1 MINKLVPALVISLG
15 MIAYGHGESLLDN
28 TFVSPYVNMFTM
40 QIGTSNDGTTTRP
53 FYRTYELGVSFT
65 TGSSI
70 FNNIIYQPRFG
81 WSSGNGLENVQIS
94 LFSDLNNAPSSL
106 VGLFSGSRVPSEYS
120 VDNLYYLEPSLAL
133 SSQTKYWIVASNTGG
148 GLVGLNSSAD
158 TSINTS
164 NGFAVGDWGVF
175 VNGAWGI
182 VRTADDPN
190 YQPTVFKLSGSAV
203 PEPSSLSLLALG
215 GAVVALCR
223 RKRA

>member
-1 MINKLVPALVISLG
+1 MKKHIVSFLVLSLVMIGLG
-15 MIAYGHGESLLDN
+15 KSEVLLDN
-28 TFVSPYVNMFTM
+28 TFVSPYVNMFTWQM
-40 QIGTSNDGTTTRP
+40 GTSNDGTTSSP

-106 VGLFSGSRVPSEYS
+106 VGLFSGSKVPSEFS
-120 VDNLYYLEPSLAL
+120 IDNLYYLEPSLAL
-133 SSQTKYWIVASNTGG
+133 SPQTKYWIVGSNTGA
-148 GLVGLNSSAD
+148 GLVGLNFSAD

-164 NGFAVGDWGVF
+164 NGFAVGDWGGF
-175 VNGAWGI
+175 VNGEWEIAK
-182 VRTADDPN
+182 TADDPN

-215 GAVVALCR
+215 GAVVAFCR

>member
-1 MINKLVPALVISLG
+1 MKKHIVSIFVLSLVITGLG
-15 MIAYGHGESLLDN
+15 KSEVLLDN

-53 FYRTYELGVSFT
+53 FYQTYELGVSFS
-65 TGSSI
+65 TGNSI

-81 WSSGNGLENVQIS
+81 WSSGNGLENVQFS

-106 VGLFSGSRVPSEYS
+106 VGLFSGSTVPSEFS
-120 VDNLYYLEPSLAL
+120 IDNLYYLEPSLAL
-133 SSQTKYWIVASNTGG
+133 SPQTKYWIVGSNTGA

-164 NGFAVGDWGVF
+164 NGFEVGDWGGF

-215 GAVVALCR
+215 GVVVALR
-223 RKRA
+223 RRRE